1 MRLQSSTVLVFKE
14 RYSYMGL
21 RHLFLLDPAVIHLNH
36 ESFGACPRPV
46 FQDYQEWQHH
56 LEHNPVDFL
65 DRRAPGLMADARAA
79 LAEYVGCGS
88 DDLVVSWGWEAE
100 HSGASRFVDYH
111 EWQGTRD
118 LATFLSVPA
127 AIEFQHKYRWDD
139 VRRCFIELAVETRG
153 RLI

>member
-1 MRLQSSTVLVFKE
+1 MIFISHITSPTAIQFPVKVICAQAREAGILTIVDGAHAPGQIPL
-14 RYSYMGL
+14 
-21 RHLFLLDPAVIHLNH
+21 HLAELDADLYT
-36 ESFGACPRPV
+36 GACHKWLCAPKVTSFLYARPEI
-46 FQDYQEWQHH
+46 QDS
-56 LEHNPVDFL
+56 LEP
-65 DRRAPGLMADARAA
+65 
-79 LAEYVGCGS
+79 
-88 DDLVVSWGWEAE
+88 LVVSWGWEAE
-100 HSGASRFVDYH
+100 HPEASRFVDYH

>member
-21 RHLFLLDPAVIHLNH
+21 RHLFLLDPAVTHLNH

-88 DDLVVSWGWEAE
+88 DDLVYFPNPTTAINMIA
-100 HSGASRFVDYH
+100 HSLKLGTGDEILITDHDYSAVDRTWRFICNRRCARY
-111 EWQGTRD
+111 
-118 LATFLSVPA
+118 
-127 AIEFQHKYRWDD
+127 
-139 VRRCFIELAVETRG
+139 VRRAVP
-153 RLI
+153 LPIP